1 MSLLLILLPPRT
13 RLSARGADAAGNFR
27 LPAELDFVF
36 STDGRSAAQTGRAA
50 PALLPRAD
58 SLALVLADADVA
70 WHLIDVPKAN
80 AARLRAA
87 LGGLLEEVLL
97 DEDVA
102 LHIALGPDAAAG
114 HRGFVAVV
122 HKPWLTAC
130 IATLEGAGRQVDRVL
145 PIVRPLAADGLAVSV
160 EGHFFDE
167 PGQADAQPWLS
178 LADATGVRCVRLAG
192 DFARTLLPAEGSA
205 AAPATWTA
213 TPSAAAMAE
222 HFVAARVAVRTE
234 AERALHAARDGFNLR
249 QFDLASRHRGTRALA
264 DVGRRLMSPAWR
276 PVRWAAAALVA
287 VQLIGVNAL
296 AWQQSDA
303 VAQRKQAMVD
313 LLKTS
318 HPGVRAVLDAPVQM
332 QRETDRLRAAA
343 GRTGD
348 ADLETLL
355 AAAANAW
362 PDGQGPVQT
371 LRFETGR
378 LTLAAAGW
386 GEPQVLQ
393 FQERLLAAGYRA
405 EFAEGRLTVT
415 RAVERG
421 AG

>member
-13 RLSARGADAAGNFR
+13 RLSARRADAADAFR

-36 STDGRSAAQTGRAA
+36 STDGKIAAQTGRAA
-50 PALLPRAD
+50 LALLPRAD
-58 SLALVLADADVA
+58 SLVLVLADADVA
-70 WHLIDVPKAN
+70 WHLIDVPKAS
-80 AARLRAA
+80 AARLRTA

-97 DEDVA
+97 DDDEA

-114 HRGFVAVV
+114 QRGFVAVV

-130 IATLEGAGRQVDRVL
+130 ITTLEAAGRLVDRVV
-145 PIVRPLAADGLAVSV
+145 PIVRPLPVDAPATAVR
-160 EGHFFDE
+160 GHFFDE
-167 PGQADAQPWLS
+167 PGQADVQPWLS
-178 LADATGVRCVRLAG
+178 LASVDGVRCTRLLGA
-192 DFARTLLPAEGSA
+192 FARTLLPADGS
-205 AAPATWTA
+205 PAVWTA
-213 TPSAAAMAE
+213 TPSAAAVAE
-222 HFVAARVAVRTE
+222 RFVGASVAVRTE
-234 AERALHAARDGFNLR
+234 AERALRAASDAFNLR

-264 DVGRRLMSPAWR
+264 DVGRRLMSPPWR

-296 AWQQSDA
+296 AWQQSNA
-303 VAQRKQAMVD
+303 VAQRRQAMVD
-313 LLKTS
+313 LLKAT
-318 HPGVRAVLDAPVQM
+318 HPGVRAVLDAPLQM

-386 GEPQVLQ
+386 GEAQVLQ

-405 EFAEGRLTVT
+405 ELAEGRLTVS

-421 AG
+421 AV